1 MDAERKSV
9 RLRKQAAEQRQHVF
23 EIAEKYEEQL
33 IFERITEEQRDQL
46 DAILYSYQRNYG
58 SVTYE
63 YWLRAVVRKM
73 KPKINYLNQVLVFE
87 LESRTRS
94 DNQKIKILNVMAKQM
109 LLDVTIAN
117 NRIPKPG
124 KYERKL
130 PKRMMY
136 GNNL

>member
-58 SVTYE
+58 VVAYQ
-63 YWLRAVVRKM
+63 YWLRAVVRSM
-73 KPKINYLNQVLVFE
+73 KPNMKHLNQVLVYE
-87 LESRTRS
+87 LQSRTSS
-94 DNQKIKILNVMAKQM
+94 DSQKQRFLNVMAKQM
-109 LLDVTIAN
+109 GMDVTITN
-117 NRIPKPG
+117 NRVPKPG
-124 KYERKL
+124 KKSKVIPSRISYHD
-130 PKRMMY
+130 
-136 GNNL
+136 N